1 MKSLTF
7 EEAEKYYNEKKG
19 VLLVELHNRFPGEID
34 YQAEYDQ
41 VAVWFEGFSLCY
53 QNSDMNGDGEGA
65 PHYDNDGANCG
76 LDELFNILKNDD
88 RFNPL
93 IANEEYWENEY
104 LEELIHDFCK
114 DFAEKHK
121 IADYF
126 ACNKEE
132 D

>member
-53 QNSDMNGDGEGA
+53 QNSDMNGAGKGE
-65 PHYDNDGANCG
+65 PHWNNDGANDG
-76 LDELFNILKNDD
+76 LDMLFEILKNDD
-88 RFNPL
+88 RFNAL
-93 IANEEYWENEY
+93 IAENEY
-104 LEELIHDFCK
+104 WSNEYLNQLINDFCD
-114 DFAEKHK
+114 DFAEKHN
-121 IADYF
+121 ISDYF
-126 ACNKEE
+126 ECNR
-132 D
+132 